1 MLVVIFLSEHTD
13 RSIATMH
20 VSIFNIA
27 GYFNKMNTGIMK
39 QRIPVFEETFKR
51 QIIVKITSSIF

>member
-1 MLVVIFLSEHTD
+1 
-13 RSIATMH
+13 MH
-20 VSIFNIA
+20 VNIFNIA

-51 QIIVKITSSIF
+51 QIIVEITSSAFWPMATGFYL